1 MASLEDAG
9 FAWLHCKRVAACLVG
24 TLRARSGHLD
34 CPVEAVARRGYGHG
48 AGMMVAME
56 LRPGVAVDEAALS
69 AFAAEH
75 GVTRLL
81 LFGSVLREDFRAD
94 SDVDILIEFLPGR
107 VPGLLRLAEM
117 ELELEGLL
125 GRTVE
130 LRTRNDLSRHIRDRV
145 MGEAR
150 PIYAA

>member
-1 MASLEDAG
+1 
-9 FAWLHCKRVAACLVG
+9 
-24 TLRARSGHLD
+24 
-34 CPVEAVARRGYGHG
+34 
-48 AGMMVAME
+48 MMVAME

-75 GVTRLL
+75 GVARLL